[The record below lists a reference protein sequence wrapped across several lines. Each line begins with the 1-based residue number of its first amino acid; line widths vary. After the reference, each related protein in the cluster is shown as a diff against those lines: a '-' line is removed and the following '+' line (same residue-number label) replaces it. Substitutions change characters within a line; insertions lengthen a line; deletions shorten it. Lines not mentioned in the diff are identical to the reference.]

1 MATNTSGTVVVDAK
15 GAQPNYA
22 KFSKAILGEF
32 EAKYHVSGNAAGN
45 VDVSAIPGGMSM
57 EIHVTQ
63 DDAGKAAG
71 IELEGAIRALGDGL
85 RELSDMTHGSLE
97 SSKAFAGWAEQLQS
111 LMNQS
116 DRHYDKTSGRAA
128 AQDAVENLIASL
140 AEEGRGSFGDT
151 IQRRLAASYEQ
162 AKIDHMP
169 KDAAWEKKAGD
180 LIRMAEATDRM
191 YAQRMDTLAAQ
202 KAATGM
208 SKQDYEKQSGEI
220 LSSYA
225 NGVEQISKNVTDFLR
240 HGIQTRLPG
249 TESKQTKVENDRRE
263 TSKTKTEEK
272 AAKETAE
279 TQRAQRD
286 ALKEQ
291 AQQTKKEERAAT
303 KEQRAKN
310 APAGNGP
317 DADEALLQR
326 MTAGDRRQYERIA
339 GMSNASDIYK
349 KLAEQLKEKY
359 RAPEQEAKESATAA
373 QPQTAKNIDVTAK
386 NTNITSEKA
395 PEMSGGSGKSEKP
408 VDYTR
413 GAAKEEFLKDVA
425 QMTQGSSGGGPGGGG
440 GKAPTGGAGGGSGT
454 PPVVPPTGG
463 SGSTPPADRNTV
475 RYFDNLTELNKSLR
489 EDYKL
494 GGIADDIVKQ
504 LGSLKSSASDI
515 SATFDGK
522 GNLSGISLNAKSVAL
537 GDVKTARLQY
547 GVTGSPE
554 EGYAWSGAASR
565 TLASPQKLKDLQKA
579 LNSDTAAQQ
588 ERLNTWLKHD
598 ALALNADGRNT
609 MRERLLD
616 NISDYVY
623 QNAKGQTKLGHKD
636 AATGKVTNLTRDE
649 LKGLTDNLDT
659 FDQRMSA
666 INKGMR
672 QDLVSRGIDDIQGK
686 FDKRVGMVAGLK
698 DRLNAIGINPND
710 AKAVFGN
717 GESVKKL
724 FGDINKATQSFQKH
738 TGNIEAQVEDYNKL
752 HDLTRRAQ
760 QAVQQ
765 EESQS
770 RAAVSGAQ
778 RSARI
783 QSRKDAAN
791 RALGMSGAE
800 QNAKQAE
807 NLRQAMTQ
815 LDKAKTPAE
824 TVAALANVK
833 KYTDDLTRSTKEY
846 GKQADKAEATQ
857 TRMANADKQITDMG
871 AKLKAAGL
879 DKPQSLKDAE
889 AASRYYGSSKDAAKQ
904 QGWADKTLE
913 HLGTANTEVSK
924 ALKQFESSSK
934 KAESQYQ
941 RMMKNDLLGSGDRKA
956 IEKAYGDYSAKQN
969 QSTLEKLQTAMN
981 TATSNIAASDKSN
994 KTEELRARV
1003 ASKRGDLETSSR
1015 RAGGRDSGKWSKEQ
1029 VTLAKAASDN
1039 LTAAEQ
1045 ALSDGGIKN
1054 ARSYLSRA
1062 TTQIGQLNKQLG
1074 ETERVANEAAAAQKQ
1089 NDAQTEAAQTRAERN
1104 AFYGNVNEAARDRMD
1119 LAKAT
1124 YAATGDAKDLKKYQN
1139 EVNNVQ
1145 WAEKVEQMKAYQ
1157 EQLGLLMNP
1166 TGTPGRNDS
1175 ANWAVAQQQQLQNL
1189 MNLQQQFQ
1197 SIRHNGRDQSA
1208 ADTVLGQMRA
1218 ETQQL
1223 MHDLNATEKIQQA
1236 MAKTTGGKN
1245 YSRVDQD
1252 LRDNLNQAMSA
1263 MMSAAPDQFAAKMNA
1278 VQEALK
1284 AVNTSMQAIGAQDY
1298 WAQQSAALDQYQA
1311 KLNSMNQRNGG
1322 MDSWTESQRSTS
1334 AGIQR
1339 NLDAAR
1345 AAMSAKDMGAYQ
1357 AAMGRVQGNSRLL
1370 DTSLTN
1376 ISRLAGGAKPPVD
1389 ALTRSLMN
1397 IAAPMMLWRRFTGY
1411 MKKAAQNV
1419 AAIDSQMADLKKVTS
1434 NTSAEYDQF
1443 LTSTGKNAVAI
1454 GSSISD
1460 LVATTSTF
1468 AHMGYGLTESQALG
1482 VTATKFANVGGFKN
1496 TTDAADTMIAA
1507 IKGFNDLEIGDA
1519 DIVGDKL
1526 TAVANNYAVT
1536 VEDISNGLQK
1546 SASALNVA
1554 GNNIDQSTAMITAIA
1569 EVTRDA
1575 GAAGSALKVLSMRIR
1590 GAKAELEESGES
1602 TENMASSTAK
1612 LRAEVAGL
1620 TNVDGK
1626 GGVDIMADE
1635 ETFKSTYE
1643 IMKEISQVW
1652 GKMSDIN
1659 RSALLEKLAGKVRSN
1674 QVAALLENFDQAEKA
1689 LETSQGAE
1697 GTMNRVHQR
1706 WLDSVEARQAQF
1718 NASVEAASM
1727 TAMPANTLK
1736 GLYQAGTTGM
1746 NMLNNLMGN
1755 VFGLGVGA
1763 GSGGVGAGVLGVASL
1778 LRSGNGNIWAG
1789 IGNAFNRHKGGR
1801 GQADIIAAYNRAYQ
1815 DATNPLTYN
1824 NKEASLAAAQVNGRT
1839 ANKYTQRLIE
1849 QAEGTVDATKA
1860 TGGLISSLKSFTKN
1874 AIGGIATF
1882 AAINT
1887 GVALLNA
1894 SMDWLSEN
1902 VVNRSE
1908 HLDAVASSSYAQ
1920 YEETKRNADAVLAE
1934 RDQVSQQV
1942 QDLGKKQAEGTI
1954 TTQETSRLAQLESQ
1968 LRELEHQAAVTRQQ
1982 QVAESDQSF
1991 TDWMAARASRGQNVM
2006 GTSAMYKTLGAMLG
2020 NGGFDSVGDAVTSV
2034 LGSVWESTSGWA
2046 TGLWTGINPT
2056 HSMQTL
2062 YREEADNAGAIRNRA
2077 DRLLQ
2082 TYGGNKGNLTPEGA
2096 RAIANM
2102 YQNMLGF
2109 QKMAEGFDETKMST
2123 AEVMQGYRFA
2133 QQQYQAIEAQMK
2145 ESAAAYGNTMY
2156 EALSGEKAFQD
2167 IFSNWANIQMR
2178 ATNAMYG
2185 AEQETRQYF
2194 PMYADLVRNG
2204 LNSPAY
2210 NTVMANAIRESLA
2223 MREMLAGE
2231 GEDASLQ
2238 KFDFLNSLLRAAG
2251 FEDAMDSMHD
2261 MASKGQ
2267 DAASITDQI
2276 TNKFGALGTLLEGL
2290 RIPIGYLANL
2300 TVASVEAAKQA
2311 PDETAGGGAVANTL
2325 ESSKDNINALL
2336 SAQQAA
2342 AKIWKDSGFTGA
2354 LDTTSKDFTELMA
2367 MDGGA
2372 YQAALERAN
2381 GGLFFSK
2388 DAFDKI
2394 VQQKYREELA
2404 ALRQDVLKTQ
2414 QKYTEAATKVVEEM
2428 KSGTVSQESYEA
2440 MLGYGTQLTK
2450 YANRMAQINYGMS
2463 DMANW
2468 ISNKGGAE
2476 SGDAY
2481 DELGEAINAITG
2493 GKSSGLTG
2501 TREFAAAMRFVT
2513 GKEIGS
2519 GAGQVL
2525 LGDLS
2530 SKTMSYMQALGA
2542 VDKNGKPD
2550 QAARRNALA
2559 AFQKDMKAAGILDK
2573 TGAVAVAG
2581 MTTGQMA
2588 DKFNE
2593 KYGTQFGADFMQSI
2607 LMGINDYI
2615 QDPAEKY
2622 DISTETPESKRAE
2635 EARKNFQDAVKAWR
2649 EAPEDLEDAQK
2660 QALLDGVVEAGE
2672 AMTKAQLQDLV
2683 ANGSTEQAAAASAA
2697 LANMDK
2703 QETADPLTAVLGKL
2717 DATLSALNTTL
2728 SKENK
2733 DEEGGKKGKGAD
2745 EYQDTKEVP
2754 DKPAFTSGKS
2764 TFASAEAEAT
2774 SLTGLTQE
2782 IKDYESKHG
2791 GSDALTELIGEAEN
2805 EGASYDT
2812 ILEKWN
2818 NYRSNVEEAEQQA
2831 VQQAAEEAKSSKW
2844 SFGKLAD
2851 QYDDTK
2857 TIRDKPKRTFTTGP
2871 STFQDAEEAG
2881 KALADLGEQAKA
2893 LEKQYGSSDALTEL
2907 IGEIETEGADYDTML
2922 NKLNNVRSD
2931 LEEAA
2936 ANATEAEAETATSQ
2950 QAAEA
2955 QSKEDQRNRL
2965 LEAAIPDAVAA
2976 IEDQQSQVKARND
2989 AEDKARKA
2997 LAEATE
3003 NALRETNAQR
3013 YGEAYDKAMTS
3024 PNIDHGGPGKKA
3036 LDQAFKQIGAAFE
3049 AGDWEAFEAAMENL
3063 DQVTAAVAAADQE
3076 RREREQQESDDRAA
3090 GEALQARLE
3099 EQKQTAEPPTVST
3112 DLDKPLTEETAVS
3125 AAEETTAT
3133 LAELAQADQERVA
3146 AEQEQSNLLS
3156 QNVQG
3161 QEDLT
3166 EAVQDNQPPEQPAVS
3181 TDFDTPLTAET
3192 GVSAAEA
3199 KAMEQA
3205 LLAQEEA
3212 ARQQMES
3219 AQELSEAVQDN
3230 TEQVAANTAATEQTT
3245 ETSSQAQRAKDAAD
3259 LDRQE
3264 REERAKSD
3272 AAAGQTLKDRRE
3284 EQQKAQQA
3292 QHDRL
3297 LEAAMPDAVA
3307 AISDQIDQVNKRGE
3321 AEDKARQ
3328 VLAEEAA
3335 KAAQQPAV
3343 STDFDTPLTTETGVS
3358 ATESKAME
3366 QALKAQAEAERQQTG
3381 GTQPEAVEMAVSGKD
3396 AVNVDADSVSVAAP
3410 ETTAAGSP
3418 AAPQT
3423 TKETTAMTGPGFQG
3437 RKVNVTGVA
3446 KPVSSGDSRSL
3457 DQLYERARQLSDVFN
3472 EYIDQNGAEGEK
3484 YLNVGR
3490 KLDNAITNGDDAN
3503 IGAIV
3508 SEAEAAAAQAG
3519 ITIPVDVE
3527 PTPPIDPPEEP
3538 TVTIHTNVEDPGSIS
3553 VPTPPTVTIPVQY
3566 GDPGEIPTGGGGGG
3580 KDAVRTVSA
3589 AAGGT
3594 DDAAGGMTLVD
3605 ELGAE
3610 LIEHRSRGTYELGTN
3625 NGARFVK
3632 LDAGDVVH
3640 NAKETRKILKRG
3652 MAMANGGV
3660 VTGRAMSSISNG
3672 KDMTGGSDQAAAIAK
3687 AQRDAA
3693 AAQEAA
3699 AAALNSSDRKAKAL
3713 LEWIKKVLD
3722 WIPTYLNELK
3732 KKTTQFVGAADDAV
3746 HYLSQNKLL
3755 DSAIENIAEEIQANI
3770 SSVVR
3775 YRSFL
3780 REMQTTGG
3788 LSDEIVAKIQ
3798 NGTIDLEAYNNEE
3811 TVKAIQAYQQY
3822 WEKLVACQE
3831 ALATLNDQMEALSQQ
3846 KLDNVVSYFDRI
3858 DGLLRDQQKRF
3869 EGLIDLKKQYG
3880 QELTGADYMDSLT
3893 NMEQILANAQ
3903 NEEQAL
3909 LKELEDQLGVGGDMV
3924 QAILNGGKDVWEA
3937 IAAHVKKGVDEGV
3950 TDLQEAI
3957 DENLVYRTVAH
3968 YNTGIGTEKLGSMTD
3983 IAATPATPEVT
3994 QLSLADVQK
4003 IATGA
4008 MNINLDQVPAA
4019 QRAAV
4024 QAAIKGT
4031 TSTFSNATNKN
4042 AQAQAILD
4050 KIQAQQQQYSSKQ
4063 VNQQALPPVE
4073 ISLVDV
4079 PVTPATDEDMI
4090 AIGEMLGMNVADGSE
4105 EALRNLEAIK
4115 SLFTTSWDNPLA
4127 IGSDTWYSYM
4137 STLENLKESITQT
4150 KIEISEMNDT
4160 IADIPLT
4167 NLKTGY
4173 DYLEEIQR
4181 NLEGMNSLLDAQGS
4195 DKYAETYRSLIS
4207 VGMQQIENLQ
4217 EQNRLIEEQMSTLDP
4232 LSEKYQELRGD
4243 LTGNLDTIADIRK
4256 NQEEWNDAIIDLQIE
4271 RLKKQNDSYK
4281 EQLRLMQALDDLDK
4295 ARQRRLLIYH
4305 EDTGFRYEADED
4317 ELENAQE
4324 AANDAIFSSIV
4335 SDLEKS
4341 KADSNIYGPLGE
4353 RLISGSSILDSLGN
4367 VLVPVEDKL
4376 SGLDFEPYYQSIV
4389 SGSEQSGLLEG
4400 LLQSIDLSKLLEASI
4415 GGNVNI
4421 DIGTMTLNE
4430 VQNAKDLGDAI
4441 INQLPS
4447 YLLQALYKKG
4457 AN

>member
-1 MATNTSGTVVVDAK
+1 
-15 GAQPNYA
+15 
-22 KFSKAILGEF
+22 
-32 EAKYHVSGNAAGN
+32 
-45 VDVSAIPGGMSM
+45 
-57 EIHVTQ
+57 
-63 DDAGKAAG
+63 
-71 IELEGAIRALGDGL
+71 
-85 RELSDMTHGSLE
+85 
-97 SSKAFAGWAEQLQS
+97 
-111 LMNQS
+111 
-116 DRHYDKTSGRAA
+116 
-128 AQDAVENLIASL
+128 
-140 AEEGRGSFGDT
+140 
-151 IQRRLAASYEQ
+151 
-162 AKIDHMP
+162 
-169 KDAAWEKKAGD
+169 
-180 LIRMAEATDRM
+180 
-191 YAQRMDTLAAQ
+191 
-202 KAATGM
+202 
-208 SKQDYEKQSGEI
+208 
-220 LSSYA
+220 
-225 NGVEQISKNVTDFLR
+225 
-240 HGIQTRLPG
+240 
-249 TESKQTKVENDRRE
+249 
-263 TSKTKTEEK
+263 
-272 AAKETAE
+272 
-279 TQRAQRD
+279 
-286 ALKEQ
+286 
-291 AQQTKKEERAAT
+291 
-303 KEQRAKN
+303 
-310 APAGNGP
+310 
-317 DADEALLQR
+317 
-326 MTAGDRRQYERIA
+326 
-339 GMSNASDIYK
+339 
-349 KLAEQLKEKY
+349 
-359 RAPEQEAKESATAA
+359 
-373 QPQTAKNIDVTAK
+373 
-386 NTNITSEKA
+386 
-395 PEMSGGSGKSEKP
+395 
-408 VDYTR
+408 
-413 GAAKEEFLKDVA
+413 
-425 QMTQGSSGGGPGGGG
+425 
-440 GKAPTGGAGGGSGT
+440 
-454 PPVVPPTGG
+454 
-463 SGSTPPADRNTV
+463 
-475 RYFDNLTELNKSLR
+475 
-489 EDYKL
+489 
-494 GGIADDIVKQ
+494 
-504 LGSLKSSASDI
+504 
-515 SATFDGK
+515 
-522 GNLSGISLNAKSVAL
+522 
-537 GDVKTARLQY
+537 
-547 GVTGSPE
+547 
-554 EGYAWSGAASR
+554 
-565 TLASPQKLKDLQKA
+565 
-579 LNSDTAAQQ
+579 
-588 ERLNTWLKHD
+588 
-598 ALALNADGRNT
+598 
-609 MRERLLD
+609 
-616 NISDYVY
+616 
-623 QNAKGQTKLGHKD
+623 
-636 AATGKVTNLTRDE
+636 
-649 LKGLTDNLDT
+649 
-659 FDQRMSA
+659 
-666 INKGMR
+666 
-672 QDLVSRGIDDIQGK
+672 
-686 FDKRVGMVAGLK
+686 
-698 DRLNAIGINPND
+698 
-710 AKAVFGN
+710 
-717 GESVKKL
+717 
-724 FGDINKATQSFQKH
+724 
-738 TGNIEAQVEDYNKL
+738 
-752 HDLTRRAQ
+752 
-760 QAVQQ
+760 
-765 EESQS
+765 
-770 RAAVSGAQ
+770 
-778 RSARI
+778 
-783 QSRKDAAN
+783 
-791 RALGMSGAE
+791 
-800 QNAKQAE
+800 
-807 NLRQAMTQ
+807 
-815 LDKAKTPAE
+815 
-824 TVAALANVK
+824 
-833 KYTDDLTRSTKEY
+833 
-846 GKQADKAEATQ
+846 
-857 TRMANADKQITDMG
+857 
-871 AKLKAAGL
+871 
-879 DKPQSLKDAE
+879 
-889 AASRYYGSSKDAAKQ
+889 
-904 QGWADKTLE
+904 
-913 HLGTANTEVSK
+913 
-924 ALKQFESSSK
+924 
-934 KAESQYQ
+934 
-941 RMMKNDLLGSGDRKA
+941 
-956 IEKAYGDYSAKQN
+956 
-969 QSTLEKLQTAMN
+969 
-981 TATSNIAASDKSN
+981 
-994 KTEELRARV
+994 
-1003 ASKRGDLETSSR
+1003 
-1015 RAGGRDSGKWSKEQ
+1015 
-1029 VTLAKAASDN
+1029 
-1039 LTAAEQ
+1039 
-1045 ALSDGGIKN
+1045 
-1054 ARSYLSRA
+1054 
-1062 TTQIGQLNKQLG
+1062 
-1074 ETERVANEAAAAQKQ
+1074 
-1089 NDAQTEAAQTRAERN
+1089 
-1104 AFYGNVNEAARDRMD
+1104 
-1119 LAKAT
+1119 
-1124 YAATGDAKDLKKYQN
+1124 
-1139 EVNNVQ
+1139 
-1145 WAEKVEQMKAYQ
+1145 
-1157 EQLGLLMNP
+1157 
-1166 TGTPGRNDS
+1166 
-1175 ANWAVAQQQQLQNL
+1175 
-1189 MNLQQQFQ
+1189 
-1197 SIRHNGRDQSA
+1197 
-1208 ADTVLGQMRA
+1208 
-1218 ETQQL
+1218 
-1223 MHDLNATEKIQQA
+1223 
-1236 MAKTTGGKN
+1236 
-1245 YSRVDQD
+1245 
-1252 LRDNLNQAMSA
+1252 
-1263 MMSAAPDQFAAKMNA
+1263 
-1278 VQEALK
+1278 
-1284 AVNTSMQAIGAQDY
+1284 
-1298 WAQQSAALDQYQA
+1298 
-1311 KLNSMNQRNGG
+1311 
-1322 MDSWTESQRSTS
+1322 
-1334 AGIQR
+1334 
-1339 NLDAAR
+1339 
-1345 AAMSAKDMGAYQ
+1345 
-1357 AAMGRVQGNSRLL
+1357 
-1370 DTSLTN
+1370 
-1376 ISRLAGGAKPPVD
+1376 
-1389 ALTRSLMN
+1389 
-1397 IAAPMMLWRRFTGY
+1397 
-1411 MKKAAQNV
+1411 
-1419 AAIDSQMADLKKVTS
+1419 
-1434 NTSAEYDQF
+1434 
-1443 LTSTGKNAVAI
+1443 
-1454 GSSISD
+1454 
-1460 LVATTSTF
+1460 
-1468 AHMGYGLTESQALG
+1468 
-1482 VTATKFANVGGFKN
+1482 
-1496 TTDAADTMIAA
+1496 
-1507 IKGFNDLEIGDA
+1507 
-1519 DIVGDKL
+1519 
-1526 TAVANNYAVT
+1526 
-1536 VEDISNGLQK
+1536 
-1546 SASALNVA
+1546 
-1554 GNNIDQSTAMITAIA
+1554 
-1569 EVTRDA
+1569 
-1575 GAAGSALKVLSMRIR
+1575 
-1590 GAKAELEESGES
+1590 
-1602 TENMASSTAK
+1602 MASSTAK
-1612 LRAEVAGL
+1612 MRAEVMGL

-1635 ETFKSTYE
+1635 ETFRSTYD
-1643 IMKEISQVW
+1643 IMNDIAQVW
-1652 GKMSDIN
+1652 DKMSDIN

-1778 LRSGNGNIWAG
+1778 LRSGNGDILG
-1789 IGNAFNRHKGGR
+1789 GLGRAFNIHKGGR
-1801 GQADIIAAYNRAYQ
+1801 GQADVIAAYNRAFQ
-1815 DATNPLTYN
+1815 DTTSITGG
-1824 NKEASLAAAQVNGRT
+1824 NKAASLQAAERAAGAKGINT
-1839 ANKYTQRLIE
+1839 YTRNLIE
-1849 QAEGTVDATKA
+1849 NADTTVDAAKA
-1860 TGGLISSLKSFTKN
+1860 TAGLTTSLKSMAKN
-1874 AIGGIATF
+1874 ALVGIGTF
-1882 AAINT
+1882 AAIELAAT
-1887 GVALLNA
+1887 GLQALWKAFDEGVLHQG
-1894 SMDWLSEN
+1894 
-1902 VVNRSE
+1902 E
-1908 HLDAVASSSYAQ
+1908 HLASVASTSFAAYETSQRAANAAADEAQ
-1920 YEETKRNADAVLAE
+1920 TAQEKLDTLRGKENRTTEET
-1934 RDQVSQQV
+1934 QQMV
-1942 QDLGKKQAEGTI
+1942 D
-1954 TTQETSRLAQLESQ
+1954 LESQ
-1968 LRELEHQAAVTRQQ
+1968 MRALELAKTLADIQARQASDQAFKDWASTYEFQRGQQASSGELFGTLLSDVFRAAAQQADTRLSSEPLGAGRAALQEDIERLKQAAVDSSYET
-1982 QVAESDQSF
+1982 AEEYL
-1991 TDWMAARASRGQNVM
+1991 ASRGGQ
-2006 GTSAMYKTLGAMLG
+2006 
-2020 NGGFDSVGDAVTSV
+2020 
-2034 LGSVWESTSGWA
+2034 
-2046 TGLWTGINPT
+2046 
-2056 HSMQTL
+2056 
-2062 YREEADNAGAIRNRA
+2062 RA
-2077 DRLLQ
+2077 
-2082 TYGGNKGNLTPEGA
+2082 
-2096 RAIANM
+2096 
-2102 YQNMLGF
+2102 
-2109 QKMAEGFDETKMST
+2109 AE
-2123 AEVMQGYRFA
+2123 
-2133 QQQYQAIEAQMK
+2133 
-2145 ESAAAYGNTMY
+2145 AAARYGYDVGT
-2156 EALSGEKAFQD
+2156 Q
-2167 IFSNWANIQMR
+2167 
-2178 ATNAMYG
+2178 G
-2185 AEQETRQYF
+2185 AEQWFKVESQAATERYARQFAETDTKNADVLAKTAGQLETLNKLGEIISTGNYDAATLTD
-2194 PMYADLVRNG
+2194 MYATYQRLSSGISV
-2204 LNSPAY
+2204 P
-2210 NTVMANAIRESLA
+2210 
-2223 MREMLAGE
+2223 
-2231 GEDASLQ
+2231 
-2238 KFDFLNSLLRAAG
+2238 
-2251 FEDAMDSMHD
+2251 
-2261 MASKGQ
+2261 
-2267 DAASITDQI
+2267 TD
-2276 TNKFGALGTLLEGL
+2276 
-2290 RIPIGYLANL
+2290 R
-2300 TVASVEAAKQA
+2300 ASVEAIGTELIQQSKETGMAVENTIGDQLANAKEAADVAIKSYVGAGKFDTDSPQVA
-2311 PDETAGGGAVANTL
+2311 QMRDAYQSYMQLDDAMNDTVDHYDALNAILKDTPLGDVLSQLTELGAAGKLTAEGLEDIQIDGVKDAGANFVTLLKALQINTGSFVDTLMSHIEASEEPPSGGGAVADTR
-2325 ESSKDNINALL
+2325 ESSQANIDALL

-2440 MLGYGTQLTK
+2440 MLGYGTQLTE

-2649 EAPEDLEDAQK
+2649 EAPADLEDAQK

-2672 AMTKAQLQDLV
+2672 AMTKAQLQDMV
-2683 ANGSTEQAAAASAA
+2683 ANGSTEQAAAAAA
-2697 LANMDK
+2697 TLANLDK
-2703 QETADPLTAVLGKL
+2703 QETADPLTSVLGKL

-2764 TFASAEAEAT
+2764 TFASAEAETT
-2774 SLTGLTQE
+2774 SLAGLTQE

-2936 ANATEAEAETATSQ
+2936 ANATEAETETAKQLSRNALDKGNTLQGTLKEQEASGLAQAIEQQVAEDLQEQAGTATQTRTGFKFGKLADQYDEDIATPKPGADQ
-2950 QAAEA
+2950 QAIRDQLQETITQA
-2955 QSKEDQRNRL
+2955 Q
-2965 LEAAIPDAVAA
+2965 DAGIV
-2976 IEDQQSQVKARND
+2976 ID
-2989 AEDKARKA
+2989 
-2997 LAEATE
+2997 EATE
-3003 NALRETNAQR
+3003 TVAMQMEDVSESGATASTELLRNAQNKIAQLQ
-3013 YGEAYDKAMTS
+3013 GLLKANEASTLDEAIEPKTENAEDTTVVT
-3024 PNIDHGGPGKKA
+3024 G
-3036 LDQAFKQIGAAFE
+3036 LDQ
-3049 AGDWEAFEAAMENL
+3049 
-3063 DQVTAAVAAADQE
+3063 
-3076 RREREQQESDDRAA
+3076 
-3090 GEALQARLE
+3090 
-3099 EQKQTAEPPTVST
+3099 
-3112 DLDKPLTEETAVS
+3112 PLTTETAVS
-3125 AAEETTAT
+3125 GDEEKAAKAALKAQKKQEE
-3133 LAELAQADQERVA
+3133 LAELQSIAEDAWLKSFEDTQDSVQETADTQI
-3146 AEQEQSNLLS
+3146 
-3156 QNVQG
+3156 
-3161 QEDLT
+3161 D
-3166 EAVQDNQPPEQPAVS
+3166 
-3181 TDFDTPLTAET
+3181 TAE
-3192 GVSAAEA
+3192 AEA
-3199 KAMEQA
+3199 EAM
-3205 LLAQEEA
+3205 
-3212 ARQQMES
+3212 RQRM
-3219 AQELSEAVQDN
+3219 
-3230 TEQVAANTAATEQTT
+3230 
-3245 ETSSQAQRAKDAAD
+3245 KDAAD
-3259 LDRQE
+3259 LDR
-3264 REERAKSD
+3264 RERAEQAASD
-3272 AAAGQTLKDRRE
+3272 AAAGDALQDRLE
-3284 EQQKAQQA
+3284 TQSKLDQQA
-3292 QHDRL
+3292 QWQEQLAAAVEQAGGLGGITDPALRKSVENATNAL
-3297 LEAAMPDAVA
+3297 IGYNTDGKVIPEQDIADQITEAIDGMQEYLQTQEQEALAEQRAAQDEKLAELERERADQEAKDQEDLNAALRETAEQTAETATKSGSTFQSMEDVTAAMANLDNEVRGFGGAHDVTPEQQQTLDDISTSLNGEYASLNEAVQAYDNAVDAMNQLRSDVETSEQTQGLTQTPPASAGTITGTESPVDTVTSASVEPEELNVETKSTAVESKKSTNVNTGTGTSMSASDMENMRLDALSTMSRLEDMSANKKGPDGQPLNQNQLSAL
-3307 AISDQIDQVNKRGE
+3307 
-3321 AEDKARQ
+3321 DKA
-3328 VLAEEAA
+3328 
-3335 KAAQQPAV
+3335 V
-3343 STDFDTPLTTETGVS
+3343 SQL
-3358 ATESKAME
+3358 E
-3366 QALKAQAEAERQQTG
+3366 QALTDGGAQALQDALTTAQKAESGVQTEQ
-3381 GTQPEAVEMAVSGKD
+3381 TATYTETAVTPAVED
-3396 AVNVDADSVSVAAP
+3396 ATATVHVETEEAP
-3410 ETTAAGSP
+3410 
-3418 AAPQT
+3418 
-3423 TKETTAMTGPGFQG
+3423 
-3437 RKVNVTGVA
+3437 
-3446 KPVSSGDSRSL
+3446 PV
-3457 DQLYERARQLSDVFN
+3457 V
-3472 EYIDQNGAEGEK
+3472 
-3484 YLNVGR
+3484 
-3490 KLDNAITNGDDAN
+3490 
-3503 IGAIV
+3503 
-3508 SEAEAAAAQAG
+3508 
-3519 ITIPVDVE
+3519 
-3527 PTPPIDPPEEP
+3527 PPEEP
-3538 TVTIHTNVEDPGSIS
+3538 TVTVHTNVEDPGSIS

-3566 GDPGEIPTGGGGGG
+3566 GNPGEIPTGGGGGG

-3672 KDMTGGSDQAAAIAK
+3672 TDMTGGSDQAAAIAR

-3950 TDLQEAI
+3950 ADLQEAI

-3983 IAATPATPEVT
+3983 IAATSATPEVT

-4008 MNINLDQVPAA
+4008 MNINLDQVPAS
-4019 QRAAV
+4019 QRAAI

-4031 TSTFSNATNKN
+4031 TSTFSGATNKN
-4042 AQAQAILD
+4042 AQVQAILD

-4063 VNQQALPPVE
+4063 VNQQTLPPVE

-4105 EALRNLEAIK
+4105 EALKNLEAIK

-4181 NLEGMNSLLDAQGS
+4181 NLEGMNNLLDAQGS

-4243 LTGNLDTIADIRK
+4243 LTSNLDTIADIRK

-4305 EDTGFRYEADED
+4305 EDTGFQYEADED

-4415 GGNVNI
+4415 GGSVNI

-4447 YLLQALYKKG
+4447 YLLQALYQKG

>member
-1 MATNTSGTVVVDAK
+1 MKDALSQNGGQLPANASSVTINNNINVNSQQAPSNQPSIDPTIAAALQAAADKMDNTMGQLATI
-15 GAQPNYA
+15 
-22 KFSKAILGEF
+22 F
-32 EAKYHVSGNAAGN
+32 GNAFR
-45 VDVSAIPGGMSM
+45 DTSTYQQWSEKSRSLRGGSD
-57 EIHVTQ
+57 EYYEYNKHSHSNQ
-63 DDAGKAAG
+63 DDADGLLAAAPYREHFAKWVADGLDEIKGTAGAGALSWGAKLQQEYDKALREAQLAENTYRSG
-71 IELEGAIRALGDGL
+71 DLGRALTQMQEAL
-85 RELSDMTHGSLE
+85 Y
-97 SSKAFAGWAEQLQS
+97 Q
-111 LMNQS
+111 
-116 DRHYDKTSGRAA
+116 
-128 AQDAVENLIASL
+128 QDALRRKVNRQLRDNQGIDYQEANRRYKAQQT
-140 AEEGRGSFGDT
+140 AKPTAPERMQ
-151 IQRRLAASYEQ
+151 QRQEAKREREQEQREQ
-162 AKIDHMP
+162 AP
-169 KDAAWEKKAGD
+169 K
-180 LIRMAEATDRM
+180 
-191 YAQRMDTLAAQ
+191 QR
-202 KAATGM
+202 
-208 SKQDYEKQSGEI
+208 E
-220 LSSYA
+220 
-225 NGVEQISKNVTDFLR
+225 
-240 HGIQTRLPG
+240 
-249 TESKQTKVENDRRE
+249 TKVEADNVTVD
-263 TSKTKTEEK
+263 SKKSPVV
-272 AAKETAE
+272 
-279 TQRAQRD
+279 
-286 ALKEQ
+286 
-291 AQQTKKEERAAT
+291 
-303 KEQRAKN
+303 N
-310 APAGNGP
+310 
-317 DADEALLQR
+317 
-326 MTAGDRRQYERIA
+326 
-339 GMSNASDIYK
+339 
-349 KLAEQLKEKY
+349 
-359 RAPEQEAKESATAA
+359 
-373 QPQTAKNIDVTAK
+373 
-386 NTNITSEKA
+386 
-395 PEMSGGSGKSEKP
+395 GGSGESSSGSAVTGKRKAAQESEDFKRA
-408 VDYTR
+408 VDAMRANNGQAPLDTGR
-413 GAAKEEFLKDVA
+413 SKGGIGGG
-425 QMTQGSSGGGPGGGG
+425 TGGGPGGGG
-440 GKAPTGGAGGGSGT
+440 GNGGGPGGGGGTGGAPQNPKET
-454 PPVVPPTGG
+454 I
-463 SGSTPPADRNTV
+463 
-475 RYFDNLTELNKSLR
+475 RYFNNLTELNKALK
-489 EDYKL
+489 EDYGL
-494 GGIADDIVKQ
+494 GGDNGIPADIKKQ
-504 LGSLKSSASDI
+504 LGALKSSASDI
-515 SATFDGK
+515 AATFNGD
-522 GNLSGISLNAKSVAL
+522 GNLTGISLNAKSIQL
-537 GDVKTARLQY
+537 GNVQTAQLKYDISGQPGQY
-547 GVTGSPE
+547 SWVGGSYKATAHPDMLN
-554 EGYAWSGAASR
+554 AA
-565 TLASPQKLKDLQKA
+565 TAKLAKD
-579 LNSDTAAQQ
+579 TVAQQ
-588 ERLNTWLKHD
+588 DRLNTWLNQDIFKPNS
-598 ALALNADGRNT
+598 AGKNM
-609 MRERLLD
+609 MRDQLLD
-616 NISDYVY
+616 DISSYVY
-623 QNAKGQTKLGHKD
+623 QNGKGEYQFGHKD
-636 AATGKVTNLTRDE
+636 AATGKVTRLTRDE
-649 LKGLTDNLDT
+649 LQSVTDNLDR
-659 FDQRMSA
+659 FDNRVKML
-666 INKGMR
+666 NKGMK
-672 QDLVSRGIDDIQGK
+672 QDFAERGIDNIQGK
-686 FDKRVGMVAGLK
+686 YSERMSRAEDLRSKLEAVGIDTKSKGS
-698 DRLNAIGINPND
+698 
-710 AKAVFGN
+710 VFST
-717 GESVKKL
+717 GESVKDL
-724 FGDINKATQSFQKH
+724 FSQIDKASKQFQKH
-738 TGNIEAQVEDYNKL
+738 EGDIAKQVQDYNTIRT
-752 HDLTRRAQ
+752 LTDKAQ
-760 QAVQQ
+760 QEVAR
-765 EESQS
+765 EERLS
-770 RAAVSGAQ
+770 REAVSGAQ

-783 QSRKDAAN
+783 QSRQDAAN
-791 RALGMSGAE
+791 RALGMPGAA
-800 QNAKQAE
+800 QNVKQADA
-807 NLRQAMTQ
+807 LRKAMQQ
-815 LDKAKTPAE
+815 LDAAKTPAE
-824 TVAALANVK
+824 TVAAMASVK
-833 KYTDDLTRSTKEY
+833 KYTDELTRSAKDYT
-846 GKQADKAEATQ
+846 KQATKAEATQ
-857 TRMANADKQITDMG
+857 TRMADANRQIADMG

-889 AASRYYGSSKDAAKQ
+889 AASRYYGSAKDTAKQ

-934 KAESQYQ
+934 KTESQYQ
-941 RMMKNDLLGSGDRKA
+941 RIMKNDLLGSGDRKA

-981 TATSNIAASDKSN
+981 TATANIAASDKSN

-1015 RAGGRDSGKWSKEQ
+1015 RAGGRDSGKWSQEQ
-1029 VTLAKAASDN
+1029 VDLAKAASDN

-1074 ETERVANEAAAAQKQ
+1074 ETERVVNEAAAAQKQ
-1089 NDAQTEAAQTRAERN
+1089 KDAEAERSAKEQTRQAVQTEAAQTRAERN

-1157 EQLGLLMNP
+1157 EQLSLLMNP

-1223 MHDLNATEKIQQA
+1223 MRDLDATDKIRQA
-1236 MAKTTGGKN
+1236 VAKTQGGQN
-1245 YSRVDQD
+1245 YSRVDQG
-1252 LRDNLNQAMSA
+1252 LRDNLNQAMDA
-1263 MMSAAPDQFAAKMNA
+1263 MLSAAPDQFAAKMNA
-1278 VQEALK
+1278 VQEALQ
-1284 AVNTSMQAIGAQDY
+1284 AVNTSMQQIGAADY
-1298 WAQQSAALDQYQA
+1298 WAKQSAALDQYQA

-1322 MDSWTESQRSTS
+1322 MDSWTASQRNTST
-1334 AGIQR
+1334 GIQQD
-1339 NLDAAR
+1339 LDAAR

-1357 AAMGRVQGNSRLL
+1357 AAMGRVQGNSKLL

-1419 AAIDSQMADLKKVTS
+1419 SAIDSQMADLKKVTS

-1507 IKGFNDLEIGDA
+1507 IKGFSDLEIGDA

-1536 VEDISNGLQK
+1536 VEDISDGLQK

-1706 WLDSVEARQAQF
+1706 WLDSVEARKAQF
-1718 NASVEAASM
+1718 KAAQETASM

-1736 GLYQAGTTGM
+1736 GLYQAGTVGM
-1746 NMLNNLMGN
+1746 NMLNSLMGN
-1755 VFGLGVGA
+1755 IFGLGVGS
-1763 GSGGVGAGVLGVASL
+1763 GSHGVAAGIMGAASM

-1789 IGNAFNRHKGGR
+1789 IGNAFNRHRGGR

-1860 TGGLISSLKSFTKN
+1860 TSGLIRSLKSFTKN

-1942 QDLGKKQAEGTI
+1942 QDLEKKQAEGTI

-1968 LRELEHQAAVTRQQ
+1968 LRELEHQAAVIRQQ

-2238 KFDFLNSLLRAAG
+2238 KFDFLNSLLRDAG

-2276 TNKFGALGTLLEGL
+2276 TKKFGALGVLLEGL
-2290 RIPIGYLANL
+2290 RIPMGDLASL
-2300 TVASVEAAKQA
+2300 TIASVEAAKQA
-2311 PDETAGGGAVANTL
+2311 PDDTTVGGAIADSRT
-2325 ESSKDNINALL
+2325 SSQDNINALL

-2381 GGLFFSK
+2381 GGLFFNK
-2388 DAFDKI
+2388 DAFDRI
-2394 VQQKYREELA
+2394 VQQKYREELS
-2404 ALRQDVLKTQ
+2404 ALQQDVLKTQ

-2440 MLGYGTQLTK
+2440 MLGYGTQLTE

-2649 EAPEDLEDAQK
+2649 EAPADLEDAQK

-2672 AMTKAQLQDLV
+2672 AMTKAQLQDMV
-2683 ANGSTEQAAAASAA
+2683 ANGSTEQAAAAAA
-2697 LANMDK
+2697 TLANLDK
-2703 QETADPLTAVLGKL
+2703 QETADPLTSVLGKL

-2774 SLTGLTQE
+2774 SLAGLTQE

-2936 ANATEAEAETATSQ
+2936 ENATEAETETAKQLSRNALDKGNALQGTLKEQEASGLAQAIEQQVAEDLQEQAGTATKTRTGFKFGKLADQYDEDIATPKPGADQ
-2950 QAAEA
+2950 QAIRDQLQETITQA
-2955 QSKEDQRNRL
+2955 Q
-2965 LEAAIPDAVAA
+2965 DAGIV
-2976 IEDQQSQVKARND
+2976 ID
-2989 AEDKARKA
+2989 
-2997 LAEATE
+2997 EATE
-3003 NALRETNAQR
+3003 TVAMQMEDVSESGATASTELLRNAQNKIAQLQ
-3013 YGEAYDKAMTS
+3013 GLLKANEASTLDEAIEPKTENAEDTTVAT
-3024 PNIDHGGPGKKA
+3024 G
-3036 LDQAFKQIGAAFE
+3036 LDQ
-3049 AGDWEAFEAAMENL
+3049 
-3063 DQVTAAVAAADQE
+3063 
-3076 RREREQQESDDRAA
+3076 
-3090 GEALQARLE
+3090 
-3099 EQKQTAEPPTVST
+3099 
-3112 DLDKPLTEETAVS
+3112 PLTTETAVS
-3125 AAEETTAT
+3125 GDEEKAAKAALKAQKKQEE
-3133 LAELAQADQERVA
+3133 LAELQSIAEDACLKSFEDTQDSVQETADTQI
-3146 AEQEQSNLLS
+3146 
-3156 QNVQG
+3156 
-3161 QEDLT
+3161 D
-3166 EAVQDNQPPEQPAVS
+3166 
-3181 TDFDTPLTAET
+3181 TAE
-3192 GVSAAEA
+3192 AEA
-3199 KAMEQA
+3199 EAM
-3205 LLAQEEA
+3205 
-3212 ARQQMES
+3212 RQRM
-3219 AQELSEAVQDN
+3219 
-3230 TEQVAANTAATEQTT
+3230 
-3245 ETSSQAQRAKDAAD
+3245 KDAAD
-3259 LDRQE
+3259 LDR
-3264 REERAKSD
+3264 RERAEQAASD
-3272 AAAGQTLKDRRE
+3272 AAAGEALQDRLE
-3284 EQQKAQQA
+3284 TQSKLDQQA
-3292 QHDRL
+3292 QWQEQLAAAVEQAGGLGGITDPALRKSVENATNAL
-3297 LEAAMPDAVA
+3297 IGYNTDGKVIPEQDIADQITEAIDGMQEYLQTQEQEALAEQRAAQDEKLAELERERADQEAQDQEDLNAALRETAEQTAETATKSGSTFQSMEDVAAAMANLDNEVRGFGGAHDVTPEQQQTLDDISTSLNGEYASLNEAVQAYDNAVDAMNQLRSDVETSEQTQGLTQTPPASAGTITGTESPVDTVTSASVEPEELNVETKSTAVESKKSTNVNTGTGTSMSASDMENMRLDALSTMSRLEDMSANKKGPDGQLLNQNQLSAL
-3307 AISDQIDQVNKRGE
+3307 
-3321 AEDKARQ
+3321 DKA
-3328 VLAEEAA
+3328 
-3335 KAAQQPAV
+3335 V
-3343 STDFDTPLTTETGVS
+3343 SQL
-3358 ATESKAME
+3358 E
-3366 QALKAQAEAERQQTG
+3366 QALTDGGAQALQDALTTAQKAESGVQTEQ
-3381 GTQPEAVEMAVSGKD
+3381 TATYTETAVTPAVED
-3396 AVNVDADSVSVAAP
+3396 ATATVHVETEEAP
-3410 ETTAAGSP
+3410 
-3418 AAPQT
+3418 
-3423 TKETTAMTGPGFQG
+3423 
-3437 RKVNVTGVA
+3437 
-3446 KPVSSGDSRSL
+3446 PV
-3457 DQLYERARQLSDVFN
+3457 V
-3472 EYIDQNGAEGEK
+3472 
-3484 YLNVGR
+3484 
-3490 KLDNAITNGDDAN
+3490 
-3503 IGAIV
+3503 
-3508 SEAEAAAAQAG
+3508 
-3519 ITIPVDVE
+3519 
-3527 PTPPIDPPEEP
+3527 PPEEP
-3538 TVTIHTNVEDPGSIS
+3538 TVTVHTNVEDPGSIS

-3672 KDMTGGSDQAAAIAK
+3672 KDMTGGSDQAAAIAR
-3687 AQRDAA
+3687 AQRDAE

-3893 NMEQILANAQ
+3893 NMEQILANTQ

-3937 IAAHVKKGVDEGV
+3937 IAAHVKKGMDEGV
-3950 TDLQEAI
+3950 ADLQEAI

-3983 IAATPATPEVT
+3983 IAATPAAQEVA

-4019 QRAAV
+4019 QRAAI

-4031 TSTFSNATNKN
+4031 TSTFSGATNKN
-4042 AQAQAILD
+4042 ARVQAILD
-4050 KIQAQQQQYSSKQ
+4050 QIQAQKQQYSSKQ

-4105 EALRNLEAIK
+4105 EALKNLEAIK

-4181 NLEGMNSLLDAQGS
+4181 NLEGMNNLLDAQGS
-4195 DKYAETYRSLIS
+4195 DKYAETYRSMIS
-4207 VGMQQIENLQ
+4207 VGMKQIENLQ

-4317 ELENAQE
+4317 ELESAQE

-4447 YLLQALYKKG
+4447 YLLQALYQKG

>member
-1 MATNTSGTVVVDAK
+1 
-15 GAQPNYA
+15 
-22 KFSKAILGEF
+22 
-32 EAKYHVSGNAAGN
+32 
-45 VDVSAIPGGMSM
+45 
-57 EIHVTQ
+57 
-63 DDAGKAAG
+63 
-71 IELEGAIRALGDGL
+71 
-85 RELSDMTHGSLE
+85 
-97 SSKAFAGWAEQLQS
+97 
-111 LMNQS
+111 
-116 DRHYDKTSGRAA
+116 
-128 AQDAVENLIASL
+128 
-140 AEEGRGSFGDT
+140 
-151 IQRRLAASYEQ
+151 
-162 AKIDHMP
+162 
-169 KDAAWEKKAGD
+169 
-180 LIRMAEATDRM
+180 
-191 YAQRMDTLAAQ
+191 
-202 KAATGM
+202 
-208 SKQDYEKQSGEI
+208 
-220 LSSYA
+220 
-225 NGVEQISKNVTDFLR
+225 
-240 HGIQTRLPG
+240 
-249 TESKQTKVENDRRE
+249 
-263 TSKTKTEEK
+263 
-272 AAKETAE
+272 
-279 TQRAQRD
+279 
-286 ALKEQ
+286 
-291 AQQTKKEERAAT
+291 
-303 KEQRAKN
+303 
-310 APAGNGP
+310 
-317 DADEALLQR
+317 
-326 MTAGDRRQYERIA
+326 
-339 GMSNASDIYK
+339 
-349 KLAEQLKEKY
+349 
-359 RAPEQEAKESATAA
+359 
-373 QPQTAKNIDVTAK
+373 
-386 NTNITSEKA
+386 
-395 PEMSGGSGKSEKP
+395 
-408 VDYTR
+408 
-413 GAAKEEFLKDVA
+413 
-425 QMTQGSSGGGPGGGG
+425 
-440 GKAPTGGAGGGSGT
+440 
-454 PPVVPPTGG
+454 
-463 SGSTPPADRNTV
+463 
-475 RYFDNLTELNKSLR
+475 
-489 EDYKL
+489 
-494 GGIADDIVKQ
+494 
-504 LGSLKSSASDI
+504 
-515 SATFDGK
+515 
-522 GNLSGISLNAKSVAL
+522 
-537 GDVKTARLQY
+537 
-547 GVTGSPE
+547 
-554 EGYAWSGAASR
+554 
-565 TLASPQKLKDLQKA
+565 
-579 LNSDTAAQQ
+579 
-588 ERLNTWLKHD
+588 
-598 ALALNADGRNT
+598 
-609 MRERLLD
+609 
-616 NISDYVY
+616 
-623 QNAKGQTKLGHKD
+623 
-636 AATGKVTNLTRDE
+636 
-649 LKGLTDNLDT
+649 
-659 FDQRMSA
+659 
-666 INKGMR
+666 
-672 QDLVSRGIDDIQGK
+672 
-686 FDKRVGMVAGLK
+686 
-698 DRLNAIGINPND
+698 
-710 AKAVFGN
+710 
-717 GESVKKL
+717 
-724 FGDINKATQSFQKH
+724 
-738 TGNIEAQVEDYNKL
+738 
-752 HDLTRRAQ
+752 
-760 QAVQQ
+760 
-765 EESQS
+765 
-770 RAAVSGAQ
+770 
-778 RSARI
+778 
-783 QSRKDAAN
+783 
-791 RALGMSGAE
+791 
-800 QNAKQAE
+800 
-807 NLRQAMTQ
+807 
-815 LDKAKTPAE
+815 
-824 TVAALANVK
+824 
-833 KYTDDLTRSTKEY
+833 
-846 GKQADKAEATQ
+846 
-857 TRMANADKQITDMG
+857 
-871 AKLKAAGL
+871 
-879 DKPQSLKDAE
+879 
-889 AASRYYGSSKDAAKQ
+889 
-904 QGWADKTLE
+904 
-913 HLGTANTEVSK
+913 
-924 ALKQFESSSK
+924 
-934 KAESQYQ
+934 
-941 RMMKNDLLGSGDRKA
+941 
-956 IEKAYGDYSAKQN
+956 
-969 QSTLEKLQTAMN
+969 
-981 TATSNIAASDKSN
+981 
-994 KTEELRARV
+994 
-1003 ASKRGDLETSSR
+1003 
-1015 RAGGRDSGKWSKEQ
+1015 
-1029 VTLAKAASDN
+1029 
-1039 LTAAEQ
+1039 
-1045 ALSDGGIKN
+1045 
-1054 ARSYLSRA
+1054 
-1062 TTQIGQLNKQLG
+1062 
-1074 ETERVANEAAAAQKQ
+1074 
-1089 NDAQTEAAQTRAERN
+1089 
-1104 AFYGNVNEAARDRMD
+1104 
-1119 LAKAT
+1119 
-1124 YAATGDAKDLKKYQN
+1124 
-1139 EVNNVQ
+1139 
-1145 WAEKVEQMKAYQ
+1145 
-1157 EQLGLLMNP
+1157 
-1166 TGTPGRNDS
+1166 
-1175 ANWAVAQQQQLQNL
+1175 
-1189 MNLQQQFQ
+1189 
-1197 SIRHNGRDQSA
+1197 
-1208 ADTVLGQMRA
+1208 
-1218 ETQQL
+1218 
-1223 MHDLNATEKIQQA
+1223 
-1236 MAKTTGGKN
+1236 
-1245 YSRVDQD
+1245 
-1252 LRDNLNQAMSA
+1252 
-1263 MMSAAPDQFAAKMNA
+1263 
-1278 VQEALK
+1278 
-1284 AVNTSMQAIGAQDY
+1284 
-1298 WAQQSAALDQYQA
+1298 
-1311 KLNSMNQRNGG
+1311 
-1322 MDSWTESQRSTS
+1322 
-1334 AGIQR
+1334 
-1339 NLDAAR
+1339 
-1345 AAMSAKDMGAYQ
+1345 
-1357 AAMGRVQGNSRLL
+1357 
-1370 DTSLTN
+1370 
-1376 ISRLAGGAKPPVD
+1376 
-1389 ALTRSLMN
+1389 
-1397 IAAPMMLWRRFTGY
+1397 
-1411 MKKAAQNV
+1411 
-1419 AAIDSQMADLKKVTS
+1419 
-1434 NTSAEYDQF
+1434 
-1443 LTSTGKNAVAI
+1443 
-1454 GSSISD
+1454 
-1460 LVATTSTF
+1460 
-1468 AHMGYGLTESQALG
+1468 
-1482 VTATKFANVGGFKN
+1482 
-1496 TTDAADTMIAA
+1496 
-1507 IKGFNDLEIGDA
+1507 
-1519 DIVGDKL
+1519 
-1526 TAVANNYAVT
+1526 
-1536 VEDISNGLQK
+1536 
-1546 SASALNVA
+1546 
-1554 GNNIDQSTAMITAIA
+1554 
-1569 EVTRDA
+1569 
-1575 GAAGSALKVLSMRIR
+1575 
-1590 GAKAELEESGES
+1590 
-1602 TENMASSTAK
+1602 MASSTAK
-1612 LRAEVAGL
+1612 MRAEVMGL

-1635 ETFKSTYE
+1635 ETFRSTYD
-1643 IMKEISQVW
+1643 IMNDIARVW

-1674 QVAALLENFDQAEKA
+1674 QAAALLENFETARNA
-1689 LETSQGAE
+1689 LETAQQSE

-1706 WLDSVEARQAQF
+1706 WLDSVEARKAQF
-1718 NASVEAASM
+1718 EAAQETASM
-1727 TAMPANTLK
+1727 TAMPASTLK
-1736 GLYQAGTTGM
+1736 GLYQAGTVGM

-1778 LRSGNGNIWAG
+1778 LRSGNGDILG
-1789 IGNAFNRHKGGR
+1789 GLGRAFNIHKGGR
-1801 GQADIIAAYNRAYQ
+1801 GQADVIAAYNRAFQ
-1815 DATNPLTYN
+1815 DTTSITGG
-1824 NKEASLAAAQVNGRT
+1824 NKAASLQAAERAAGEKGINT
-1839 ANKYTQRLIE
+1839 YTRNLIE
-1849 QAEGTVDATKA
+1849 NADTTVDAAKA
-1860 TGGLISSLKSFTKN
+1860 TAGLTTSLKSMAKN
-1874 AIGGIATF
+1874 ALVGIGTF
-1882 AAINT
+1882 AAIELAAT
-1887 GVALLNA
+1887 GLQVLWKAFDEGVLHQG
-1894 SMDWLSEN
+1894 
-1902 VVNRSE
+1902 E
-1908 HLDAVASSSYAQ
+1908 HLASVASTSFAAYETSQRAANTAADEAQ
-1920 YEETKRNADAVLAE
+1920 TAQEKLDALRGKENRTTEET
-1934 RDQVSQQV
+1934 QQMV
-1942 QDLGKKQAEGTI
+1942 D
-1954 TTQETSRLAQLESQ
+1954 LESQ
-1968 LRELEHQAAVTRQQ
+1968 MRALELAKTLADIQARQASDQAFKDWASTYEFQRGQQASSGELFGTLLSDVFRAAAQQADARLSSEPLGAGRAALQEDIERLKQAAVDSSYETT
-1982 QVAESDQSF
+1982 EEYL
-1991 TDWMAARASRGQNVM
+1991 ASRGGQ
-2006 GTSAMYKTLGAMLG
+2006 
-2020 NGGFDSVGDAVTSV
+2020 
-2034 LGSVWESTSGWA
+2034 
-2046 TGLWTGINPT
+2046 
-2056 HSMQTL
+2056 
-2062 YREEADNAGAIRNRA
+2062 RA
-2077 DRLLQ
+2077 
-2082 TYGGNKGNLTPEGA
+2082 
-2096 RAIANM
+2096 
-2102 YQNMLGF
+2102 
-2109 QKMAEGFDETKMST
+2109 AE
-2123 AEVMQGYRFA
+2123 
-2133 QQQYQAIEAQMK
+2133 
-2145 ESAAAYGNTMY
+2145 AAARYGYDVGT
-2156 EALSGEKAFQD
+2156 Q
-2167 IFSNWANIQMR
+2167 
-2178 ATNAMYG
+2178 G
-2185 AEQETRQYF
+2185 AEQWFKVESQAATERYAKQFAEADTKNADVLAKTAGQLETLNKLGEIISTGNYDAATLTD
-2194 PMYADLVRNG
+2194 MYATYQRLSSGISV
-2204 LNSPAY
+2204 P
-2210 NTVMANAIRESLA
+2210 
-2223 MREMLAGE
+2223 
-2231 GEDASLQ
+2231 
-2238 KFDFLNSLLRAAG
+2238 
-2251 FEDAMDSMHD
+2251 
-2261 MASKGQ
+2261 
-2267 DAASITDQI
+2267 TD
-2276 TNKFGALGTLLEGL
+2276 
-2290 RIPIGYLANL
+2290 R
-2300 TVASVEAAKQA
+2300 ASVEAIGTELIQQSKETGMAVENTIGDQLANAKEAADVAIKSYVGAGKFDTESPQVA
-2311 PDETAGGGAVANTL
+2311 QMRDAYQSYMQLDDAMNDTVDHYDALNATLKDTPLGDVLSQLTELGAAGKLTAEGLEDIQVDGVKDAGANFVALLKALQINTGSFVDTLMSHIEASEEPPSGGGAVADTR
-2325 ESSKDNINALL
+2325 ESSQANIDALL

-2414 QKYTEAATKVVEEM
+2414 QKYTEAAQKVVEEM

-2493 GKSSGLTG
+2493 AKTSGLTG

-2649 EAPEDLEDAQK
+2649 EAPADLEDAQK

-2672 AMTKAQLQDLV
+2672 AMTKAQLQDMV
-2683 ANGSTEQAAAASAA
+2683 ANGSTEQAAAAAA
-2697 LANMDK
+2697 TLANLDK
-2703 QETADPLTAVLGKL
+2703 QETADPLTSVLGKL

-2745 EYQDTKEVP
+2745 EYPDTKEAP
-2754 DKPAFTSGKS
+2754 EKPAFTSGKS

-2774 SLTGLTQE
+2774 SLAGLTQE

-2805 EGASYDT
+2805 EGASYDA

-2851 QYDDTK
+2851 QYNDTK
-2857 TIRDKPKRTFTTGP
+2857 TMRDKPKRAFTTGP

-2881 KALADLGEQAKA
+2881 KSLADLGEQAKA

-2922 NKLNNVRSD
+2922 NKLNNIRSD

-2936 ANATEAEAETATSQ
+2936 ANATEAETETATSKETSNLTQALHELNDATEEAQNAAQ

-2955 QSKEDQRNRL
+2955 QTKEDQRNRL

-2976 IEDQQSQVKARND
+2976 IEDQQSQVKARSD

-2997 LAEATE
+2997 LEAEAEAE

-3024 PNIDHGGPGKKA
+3024 PDIDHGGPGQKA

-3099 EQKQTAEPPTVST
+3099 EQKQSAEPPTVST

-3146 AEQEQSNLLS
+3146 AEQEQSNLLA

-3219 AQELSEAVQDN
+3219 VQELSEAVQDN

-3245 ETSSQAQRAKDAAD
+3245 ETSSRAQRAKDAAD

-3264 REERAKSD
+3264 REEQAKSD
-3272 AAAGQTLKDRRE
+3272 AAAGQALKDRREEQRKAQQEQHDRLLEEAVPDAVAAIEDQNDQARKRQEAEGKARRALAEEAAKASQQPTVSTDLDTPLTSETAVSGAEEEAARLAQQAQRNQEELAERMKDAADLDLRERAERAESDAAASQASQAKRE

-3307 AISDQIDQVNKRGE
+3307 AISDQIDQAKKRGE

-3328 VLAEEAA
+3328 ELAEEAA
-3335 KAAQQPAV
+3335 KAAQQPTV

-3358 ATESKAME
+3358 ATEAKAME

-3396 AVNVDADSVSVAAP
+3396 AVNVDADSVSVTAP

-3423 TKETTAMTGPGFQG
+3423 TKETTTMTGPGFQG

-3446 KPVSSGDSRSL
+3446 KQVPSGDARSL
-3457 DQLYERARQLSDVFN
+3457 DQLYERAKQLSEVINDYMN
-3472 EYIDQNGAEGEK
+3472 QNGAEGEGL
-3484 YLNVGR
+3484 LNVGR
-3490 KLDNAITNGDDAN
+3490 RLDNAITNRDDTN

-3508 SEAEAAAAQAG
+3508 SEAEDAAAQAG

-3553 VPTPPTVTIPVQY
+3553 VPPAPTVTIPVQY

-3672 KDMTGGSDQAAAIAK
+3672 KDMTGGSDQAAAIAR

-3983 IAATPATPEVT
+3983 IAATSATPEVT

-4003 IATGA
+4003 IASGA

-4105 EALRNLEAIK
+4105 EALKNLEAIK

-4181 NLEGMNSLLDAQGS
+4181 NLEGMNNLLDAQGS
-4195 DKYAETYRSLIS
+4195 DKYAGTYRSMIS

-4305 EDTGFRYEADED
+4305 EDTGFQYEADED